1 MNTLRQFYFL
11 RSAVAFTWVALVLL
25 VSNLGVPAL
34 VAAVLLVL
42 YPAWDALANVLDARR
57 SGGLS
62 ANPGQRLNAV
72 ISIATTAALAI
83 ALGVGGNA
91 GGIFVF
97 AAWALLSGLLQL
109 YVGIRRRKMGG
120 QVFMMISGAQ
130 SALAGVIMTL
140 QAFGKTP
147 TIAQLAPYAAFGGLY
162 FLLAALRLT
171 FKRPT
176 FDAYERGSA

>member
-1 MNTLRQFYFL
+1 
-11 RSAVAFTWVALVLL
+11 
-25 VSNLGVPAL
+25 
-34 VAAVLLVL
+34 
-42 YPAWDALANVLDARR
+42 
-57 SGGLS
+57 
-62 ANPGQRLNAV
+62 
-72 ISIATTAALAI
+72 
-83 ALGVGGNA
+83 
-91 GGIFVF
+91 
-97 AAWALLSGLLQL
+97 
-109 YVGIRRRKMGG
+109 MGG

-176 FDAYERGSA
+176 FEAYERGSA

>member
-1 MNTLRQFYFL
+1 MNSLRQFYFL

-25 VSNLGVPAL
+25 ISKLGVPAL
-34 VAAVLLVL
+34 VAAVLLLL

-57 SGGLS
+57 SGGLG

>member
-1 MNTLRQFYFL
+1 MNSLRQFYFL
-11 RSAVAFTWVALVLL
+11 RAAVAFTWVALVVLFSRL
-25 VSNLGVPAL
+25 AVPAL
-34 VAAVLLVL
+34 AAYVLLLL

-62 ANPGQRLNAV
+62 ANPGQRLNAM

-91 GGIFVF
+91 SGVLVF
-97 AAWALLSGLLQL
+97 GVWALLSGLLQL
-109 YVGIRRRKMGG
+109 YVGVHRRKMGG

-130 SALAGVIMTL
+130 SALAGVVMTI
-140 QAFGKTP
+140 QAFGNAP

-162 FLLAALRLT
+162 FLLSALRLT

-176 FDAYERGSA
+176 YEAYGRESA

>member
-1 MNTLRQFYFL
+1 MNSLRQFYFL
-11 RSAVAFTWVALVLL
+11 RAAVAFTWVALVVASSILA
-25 VSNLGVPAL
+25 VPAL
-34 VAAVLLVL
+34 VAYALLLL

-62 ANPGQRLNAV
+62 ANPGQRLNAA

-83 ALGVGGNA
+83 ALGVGGNN

-97 AAWALLSGLLQL
+97 AAWALLAGLLQL

-120 QVFMMISGAQ
+120 QVFMMISGVQ
-130 SALAGVIMTL
+130 SALAGVVMTI
-140 QAFGKTP
+140 QAFGKAP

-162 FLLAALRLT
+162 FLLSALRLT
-171 FKRPT
+171 FKRPAEE
-176 FDAYERGSA
+176 AYGRQPG